1 MKKNFRTVKA
11 SLIMGLLLISIF
23 AILAPVSSV
32 KAQGGL
38 FGFASIITIEWA
50 NVNESGVAVE
60 PLRDFKSYELNVDYS
75 ITKGPFGNLIYNL
88 LYIGRRVDIKL
99 ELIDYPREW
108 STVYIPF
115 DTITVSLQRN
125 LNQVI
130 EKSIVIMISVD
141 ESAPAYKDG
150 TISIRAYVPKIGMIQ
165 AFDKTFQ
172 LTLKPAYL
180 GMLNVQPETQHRL
193 IGPMDTAEIPIQV
206 TNLGNGRTK
215 ALFRVTSTY
224 EDWMSI
230 VTDQIIL
237 EPQQTG
243 TIFLNVKPPKGFG
256 YHDDSRTFIIEYIPT
271 WAEAPEIRGYPEQLS
286 IAIESRGISVIGIEV
301 ILPII
306 ILIILVI
313 FAIYYLEKRI
323 RRK

>member
-11 SLIMGLLLISIF
+11 SLIMGLLLISVF
-23 AILAPVSSV
+23 AILVPASPA

-38 FGFASIITIEWA
+38 LGFASIINVNWA

-60 PLRDFKSYELNVDYS
+60 PLQEYRSYELKVDYS
-75 ITKGPFGNLIYNL
+75 VTRGPFGKSIYNW

-108 STVYIPF
+108 STVFIPF
-115 DTITVSLQRN
+115 DTITVNLQRN
-125 LNQVI
+125 IEQVI
-130 EKSIVIMISVD
+130 QNNIVIMISVD
-141 ESAPAYKDG
+141 ETAPAYKDG

-165 AFDKTFQ
+165 GFDKTFQ
-172 LTLKPAYL
+172 LTLKPAFL
-180 GMLNVQPETQHRL
+180 GMLSVLPETQHKL
-193 IGPMDTAEIPIQV
+193 IGPMDTAEIPIRV

-215 ALFRVTSTY
+215 ALFRVTSVY
-224 EDWMSI
+224 DDWMSI

-237 EPQQTG
+237 EPKQTS
-243 TIFLNVKPPKGFG
+243 TIFFNVKPPKGFG
-256 YHDDSRTFIIEYIPT
+256 YHDESKTFIIEYIPA
-271 WAEAPEIRGYPEQLS
+271 WAENPEIRAYPEYVS

-306 ILIILVI
+306 ILIILII
-313 FAIYYLEKRI
+313 FAVYYFQNRI